1 MSEEK
6 TTTPGN
12 SGHRARLRRR
22 FLDHGLGTLHDHEAL
37 ELLLTFA
44 IPRRDVK
51 VLAKTLIARFG
62 SFERVFDA
70 TEYELSAVPGVGEN
84 AAALV
89 LLCKGICAKY
99 LEQKVKE
106 EPVELASP
114 EAVVNFI
121 RMKIGGNPKESM
133 MVIFLNA
140 RKFLLGYHIL
150 PGTVDRTV
158 VYRREILERCFQYK
172 ATAVILAHNHP
183 SGICEPSPEDISLT
197 RKIHAAL
204 ASTDIELV
212 DHLIVSPALY
222 RSMRHERFF

>member
-1 MSEEK
+1 MNDDKATFSS
-6 TTTPGN
+6 N

-22 FLDHGLGTLHDHEAL
+22 FLDNGLGALHDHEAL
-37 ELLLTFA
+37 ELLLTYA

-51 VLAKTLIARFG
+51 ALAKTLIARFG

-70 TEYELSAVPGVGEN
+70 TEYELADVPGVGEN
-84 AAALV
+84 AASLI

-99 LEQKVKE
+99 LEHKVKD
-106 EPVELASP
+106 EPIELASP

-133 MVIFLNA
+133 LVIFLNA

-158 VYRREILERCFQYK
+158 VYRREILERCFFCK

-183 SGICEPSPEDISLT
+183 SGICEPSPEDIALT

-204 ASTDIELV
+204 ASTDIELL
-212 DHLIVSPALY
+212 DHLIVSPSLY
-222 RSMRHERFF
+222 RSMKHERFF